1 MGTNEVDPRLV
12 ALVRSVLPD
21 PALEIDADT
30 DLYEVGLDS
39 AGILILVTLL
49 EDEFDLELDDESIT
63 RAGFASIGAIAG
75 LLPR

>member
-1 MGTNEVDPRLV
+1 LETNEVDPGLV

-21 PALEIDADT
+21 PSLEINADT
-30 DLYEVGLDS
+30 DLYDVGLDS

-63 RAGFASIGAIAG
+63 RDGFASLGAIAT

>member
-1 MGTNEVDPRLV
+1 METNEVDPRLV

-21 PALEIDADT
+21 PSLEVDADT
-30 DLYEVGLDS
+30 DLYDVGLDS
-39 AGILILVTLL
+39 AGILTLVTLL

-63 RAGFASIGAIAG
+63 RDRFASLGAIAA

>member
-1 MGTNEVDPRLV
+1 METNEVDPGLV

-21 PALEIDADT
+21 PSLEINADT
-30 DLYEVGLDS
+30 DLYDVGLDS
-39 AGILILVTLL
+39 AGILTLVTLL

-63 RAGFASIGAIAG
+63 RDGFASLGAIAT